1 MRLTILLALGVSL
14 FFGCATTEPLAT
26 YFMLTG
32 TGATAK
38 PAKPPPPAAA
48 VRVYVRRVEV
58 PAYLNRTNLASM
70 HGDQIRYSPTG
81 LWALTLD
88 QTISLGIASNL
99 NRLGISAAGFQ
110 PSFSVPAH
118 TYDVAVHITHFEGHE
133 SGDVLLT
140 GSWQVLGPGGG
151 VVASKSVAI
160 RRAGWTFGNDAQ
172 LVALLS
178 SAVTELSDQIAR
190 ALP

>member
-1 MRLTILLALGVSL
+1 MRLTILLTLGVSL
-14 FFGCATTEPLAT
+14 LFGCATTEPLAT

-38 PAKPPPPAAA
+38 PAKLSPPAAA

-70 HGDQIRYSPTG
+70 QGDQIRYSPTG
-81 LWALTLD
+81 LWALPLD

-110 PSFSVPAH
+110 PAFNVPAH
-118 TYDVAVHITHFEGHE
+118 AYDVAAHITHFEGHE
-133 SGDVLLT
+133 SGDVLLSGT
-140 GSWQVLGPGGG
+140 WQVLGPGGG
-151 VVASKSVAI
+151 VIASKAVTI

-172 LVALLS
+172 LVAALS
-178 SAVTELSDQIAR
+178 SAITELSDQIAR
-190 ALP
+190 ALR

>member
-1 MRLTILLALGVSL
+1 MRLIILLPVGVTL
-14 FFGCATTEPLAT
+14 LFGCATTEPLPT
-26 YFMLTG
+26 YFVLTG

-38 PAKPPPPAAA
+38 PARPAAA

-81 LWALTLD
+81 LWALSLD

-110 PSFSVPAH
+110 PAFSVPTH

-133 SGDVLLT
+133 TGDVLLT
-140 GSWQVLGPGGG
+140 GNWQILGPGGG
-151 VVASKSVAI
+151 VVASKSVTI
-160 RRAGWTFGNDAQ
+160 RRAGWAFGNDAQ

-178 SAVTELSDQIAR
+178 SEITELSEQIAR
-190 ALP
+190 ALR

>member
-1 MRLTILLALGVSL
+1 MRLIILLPVAVSL
-14 FFGCATTEPLAT
+14 LFGCATTEPLAT
-26 YFMLTG
+26 YFMLIG

-70 HGDQIRYSPTG
+70 HGDQIRYSSTG
-81 LWALTLD
+81 LWALSLD

-118 TYDVAVHITHFEGHE
+118 TYEVAVHVTHFEGHE
-133 SGDVLLT
+133 TGDVIL
-140 GSWQVLGPGGG
+140 SANWQVLGSGGG
-151 VVASKSVAI
+151 VIAGKSVTI
-160 RRAGWTFGNDAQ
+160 RRSGWTFGNDAE

-178 SAVTELSDQIAR
+178 SEITELTDQIAR
-190 ALP
+190 ALR

>member
-1 MRLTILLALGVSL
+1 MRLTILLTLGVSL
-14 FFGCATTEPLAT
+14 LVGCATTEPLAT

-38 PAKPPPPAAA
+38 PVKPPRPAAA

-81 LWALTLD
+81 LWALSLD

-99 NRLGISAAGFQ
+99 NRIGISAAGFQ
-110 PSFSVPAH
+110 PSFNVPAH
-118 TYDVAVHITHFEGHE
+118 TYDVAVHITHFEGYL
-133 SGDVLLT
+133 SGDVLLSGT
-140 GSWQVLGPGGG
+140 WQVLGPGGG
-151 VVASKSVAI
+151 VVVSRSVTI
-160 RRAGWTFGNDAQ
+160 RRAGWTFGNDVQ
-172 LVALLS
+172 LAALLS
-178 SAVTELSDQIAR
+178 SEITELSDQIAR
-190 ALP
+190 ALR

>member
-1 MRLTILLALGVSL
+1 MRLTILLTLGVSL
-14 FFGCATTEPLAT
+14 LFGCATTEPLAT

-38 PAKPPPPAAA
+38 PAKPPRPAAA

-58 PAYLNRTNLASM
+58 PAYLSRTNLASM

-81 LWALTLD
+81 LWALPLD

-110 PSFSVPAH
+110 PAYSVPAH
-118 TYDVAVHITHFEGHE
+118 TYDVAVHITHFEGHDT
-133 SGDVLLT
+133 GDVVLT
-140 GSWQVLGPGGG
+140 GNWQVLGPGGG
-151 VVASKSVAI
+151 VVADKSVTI

-178 SAVTELSDQIAR
+178 SAITELSEQIAR
-190 ALP
+190 ALR

>member
-1 MRLTILLALGVSL
+1 MRLTILLPLGVCL
-14 FFGCATTEPLAT
+14 LLGCATTEPLAT

-32 TGATAK
+32 AGATAK
-38 PAKPPPPAAA
+38 AAKPPPPAAA

-81 LWALTLD
+81 LWALSLD

-118 TYDVAVHITHFEGHE
+118 TYDVLVHVTHFEGHE
-133 SGDVLLT
+133 SGDVLLS
-140 GSWQVLGPGGG
+140 GNWQVLGPGGG

-160 RRAGWTFGNDAQ
+160 RRAGWTFGNDGQ

-190 ALP
+190 ALR

>member
-1 MRLTILLALGVSL
+1 MRLTILLPVSVSL
-14 FFGCATTEPLAT
+14 LLGCATTEPLPT
-26 YFMLTG
+26 YFVLRAAGAG
-32 TGATAK
+32 TK
-38 PAKPPPPAAA
+38 PARPASA

-70 HGDQIRYSPTG
+70 NGDQIQYSPTG
-81 LWALTLD
+81 LWALPLD

-110 PSFSVPAH
+110 PRFSAPTRV
-118 TYDVAVHITHFEGHE
+118 YDIAVHIAHFEGHE
-133 SGDVLLT
+133 NGDVVLS
-140 GSWQVLGPGGG
+140 GNWQILGAAGE
-151 VVASKSVAI
+151 VVAGKSVTI

-178 SAVTELSDQIAR
+178 SAISELSEQIAR
-190 ALP
+190 ALR